1 MRKHSIKTLLRKTI
15 SITLIM
21 AMTAGVVNMDGI
33 VKSRSVVKGVEKTAK
48 DVEKEDEVKVVKELK
63 DERTKNSNTYLMSDG
78 SKKLEWYGDDIRYK
92 ENCKWKDYDSLISPH
107 KCCFNH
113 ETCIIITIINM

>member
-1 MRKHSIKTLLRKTI
+1 MRRQSIKTLLRKTV

-33 VKSRSVVKGVEKTAK
+33 VKSRSVVKGVEKTAQ
-48 DVEKEDEVKVVKELK
+48 DVEKENEVKVVKELK

-92 ENCKWKDYDSLISPH
+92 ENGKWKDYG
-107 KCCFNH
+107 
-113 ETCIIITIINM
+113 E

>member
-1 MRKHSIKTLLRKTI
+1 MRKQSIKTLLRKTV

-48 DVEKEDEVKVVKELK
+48 DVEKENEVKVVKELK

-92 ENCKWKDYDSLISPH
+92 ENGK
-107 KCCFNH
+107 
-113 ETCIIITIINM
+113 